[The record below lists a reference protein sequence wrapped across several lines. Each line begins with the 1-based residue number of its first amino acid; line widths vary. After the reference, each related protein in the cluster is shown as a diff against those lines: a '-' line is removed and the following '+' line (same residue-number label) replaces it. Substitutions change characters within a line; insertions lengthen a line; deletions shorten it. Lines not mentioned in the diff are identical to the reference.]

1 MPKDTA
7 TVTEVV
13 APDFDRMKKIFLHDL
28 KPAGEQS
35 AKVRGNQSN
44 AWKTI
49 EKDCH
54 CNKTGAKFVFK
65 LLNMSDELR
74 DDVLRTLYGGMKAC
88 KIGISQDLVDKMQD
102 QDAPTMPTVDSSGGM
117 GADNLV
123 TLADRRPDPDAAA
136 FENEDVSATQPAA

>member
-136 FENEDVSATQPAA
+136 FENDAAQTQPAA